1 MKNLFMYTCK
11 EATYL
16 ISKKEEGK
24 LTFIQN
30 VKLRMHISM
39 CKFCKLFEKQNKYI
53 IDNIRKLN
61 DKEIKLPS
69 EIKNNISENLKG

>member
-30 VKLRMHISM
+30 IKLRLHISM
-39 CKFCKLFEKQNKYI
+39 CKFCKLFEKQNKCI

-61 DKEIKLPS
+61 DTEIKLPA
-69 EIKNNISENLKG
+69 EIKSNISENLKG